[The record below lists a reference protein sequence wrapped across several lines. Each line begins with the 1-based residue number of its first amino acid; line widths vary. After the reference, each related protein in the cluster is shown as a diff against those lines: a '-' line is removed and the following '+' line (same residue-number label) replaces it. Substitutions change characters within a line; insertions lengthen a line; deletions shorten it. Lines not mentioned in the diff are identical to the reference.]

1 MPRRRLLRGCGA
13 GAASDSRDAS
23 AGPEQGRGGGGTSC
37 PPSLIRGQRGLCRP
51 CLLQRHVRVAAAT
64 GLRSPGC
71 RGKAPIEPEAQR
83 LGLGQASS
91 LDPAAPGPKPCA
103 ATSLGPGCMAL
114 LLLPLVIV
122 TVSNSY
128 GCCIVRRVI
137 DLHLAILTS
146 RRERSREARLG
157 LRGAMILESLVKSQ
171 DSDEGPVTMIRAP
184 RRVYP

>member
-1 MPRRRLLRGCGA
+1 
-13 GAASDSRDAS
+13 
-23 AGPEQGRGGGGTSC
+23 
-37 PPSLIRGQRGLCRP
+37 
-51 CLLQRHVRVAAAT
+51 
-64 GLRSPGC
+64 
-71 RGKAPIEPEAQR
+71 
-83 LGLGQASS
+83 
-91 LDPAAPGPKPCA
+91 
-103 ATSLGPGCMAL
+103 MAL